1 MILWTAISRGIKIDY
16 VHGVRNRRV
25 SGWRK
30 CNSSRNSAD
39 EEEEETF
46 KVISQ
51 DDFQPTSK
59 LAYTNAIDPFNPRRG
74 RGFYLLGLQEPRW
87 MLLVVSCFVAVVPT
101 NSLISLC
108 GKVVEYYRLLWS
120 QDLRKKGWDFLHCSW
135 IIPQFI
141 FKHTHKRIADG
152 YYCKCFVC
160 KYIRGCAPGGYRT
173 STTQLQKTVKMKR
186 EENVVLAA
194 HGMKNICTP
203 HRELFFCEILTVVA
217 MFVTTTTHAENKE
230 RNKLSISCFH
240 SRKSAGMY
248 EGGKWVPVR
257 KTMK

>member
-1 MILWTAISRGIKIDY
+1 MISNPHQSLPTPTPSTHLIQ
-16 VHGVRNRRV
+16 
-25 SGWRK
+25 
-30 CNSSRNSAD
+30 
-39 EEEEETF
+39 EEVDASTY
-46 KVISQ
+46 
-51 DDFQPTSK
+51 
-59 LAYTNAIDPFNPRRG
+59 A
-74 RGFYLLGLQEPRW
+74 GLQEPRW
-87 MLLVVSCFVAVVPT
+87 MLAAGRILFCGSCTYSPAR

-120 QDLRKKGWDFLHCSW
+120 QDLRKKGWDFLQCSW

-141 FKHTHKRIADG
+141 FKHTHKRLADG

-160 KYIRGCAPGGYRT
+160 KYIRGCAPGTEQVQRSCRRRWRWRG
-173 STTQLQKTVKMKR
+173 KR
-186 EENVVLAA
+186 MLLAA

-203 HRELFFCEILTVVA
+203 HWELFFCEILTVVA

-240 SRKSAGMY
+240 SRESAGMY